1 MNVDKISPEFATALL
16 NAQKS
21 MNPVAKK
28 KINPAFKSKYATLGD
43 CQEAITEPL
52 NENDIVYLCPLVSHE
67 GFVGATPTVIYS
79 KTGEILT
86 SEGFYLAVAKNDPQG
101 HGSAGTYVQRYA
113 TLAWFA
119 LPTEDDDA
127 NRAQPNRPQPTAVPP
142 RATTPG
148 TTPPSNTSTNLASQA
163 AVIGYLK
170 KWDEVNTAQPIETPR
185 PSELELKK
193 LTQAQVVA
201 MYKALG

>member
-16 NAQKS
+16 TAQKS

-28 KINPAFKSKYATLGD
+28 KVNPAFKSKYATLAD

-52 NENDIVYLCPLVSHE
+52 NDNDITLLNPLFTFE
-67 GFVGATPTVIYS
+67 GYVGARPTVVYA

-86 SEGFYLAVAKNDPQG
+86 DEGFHLAVAKNDPQG

-113 TLAWFA
+113 LLSFFC

-127 NRAQPNRPQPTAVPP
+127 NKAQPNRPVATAVPQRP
-142 RATTPG
+142 A
-148 TTPPSNTSTNLASQA
+148 TPPNTTAPLANQA
-163 AVIGYLK
+163 AINGYLK
-170 KWDEVNTAQPIETPR
+170 RWDEKNAEEPFETPR

-193 LTQAQVVA
+193 MTQAQVVA